1 MSRTIARG
9 AFYALALGVW
19 FWMMTN
25 TLSVTQMIFPNQEG
39 LLGGMLP
46 YMALIM
52 FDVGAVAWLFVF
64 LRYSEGIAQRAIAVV
79 VSFISLVGGIFLSV
93 AHLYLGGQTLT
104 SIPAE
109 IGTWVL
115 WAIGGM
121 TLVHGVAIWASH
133 LVNPEE
139 MRLIKTQSMLDNGKA
154 LALDRAEAKLN
165 ERMDLIADSM
175 SIEYAKNI
183 ETELRRYAGISI
195 PLSIPPQKHPNG
207 EHPLA

>member
-79 VSFISLVGGIFLSV
+79 VSF
-93 AHLYLGGQTLT
+93 
-104 SIPAE
+104 
-109 IGTWVL
+109 
-115 WAIGGM
+115 
-121 TLVHGVAIWASH
+121 
-133 LVNPEE
+133 
-139 MRLIKTQSMLDNGKA
+139 
-154 LALDRAEAKLN
+154 
-165 ERMDLIADSM
+165 
-175 SIEYAKNI
+175 
-183 ETELRRYAGISI
+183 
-195 PLSIPPQKHPNG
+195 
-207 EHPLA
+207 